1 MGALGFTAK
10 GQSGWTDGRTDGMD
24 GGVQTVWQTCWS
36 TARPFGNAA
45 TLRETEERRRWSWR
59 GRAESRKDKPCLQW
73 RDLAGLP
80 LLCLS
85 GSGAAA
91 PEEIKKHPA
100 VVMVVVVFVVAP
112 DGYELC
118 INSEKTEEREKKNF
132 GMVRI
137 LAIAKDFFFMI
148 DGHCR
153 RISRR
158 QSHWQQSV
166 NFSEILRATKKKKL
180 PFFFLNCF

>member
-1 MGALGFTAK
+1 MWELGFSAK
-10 GQSGWTDGRTDGMD
+10 GRLGWMDGWID
-24 GGVQTVWQTCWS
+24 GGVQTIWQTCWS

-45 TLRETEERRRWSWR
+45 TLRETEERPGWSWR

-100 VVMVVVVFVVAP
+100 VMMVVVVVVFVVAP

-118 INSEKTEEREKKNF
+118 INSEKTEERKKKNL
-132 GMVRI
+132 RR
-137 LAIAKDFFFMI
+137 KDEMKK
-148 DGHCR
+148 
-153 RISRR
+153 IS
-158 QSHWQQSV
+158 S
-166 NFSEILRATKKKKL
+166 L
-180 PFFFLNCF
+180 